1 MREQSEAGSGFQAV
15 VDAFAGDGEVSGGRM
30 FASYGLKVRGKFFA
44 FAKDGAMVVK
54 LPRAR
59 VDELIAAGRG
69 QIFTRGDRGV
79 PMKEWIALSPGSDW
93 IALAQEARRFVAGAA

>member
-1 MREQSEAGSGFQAV
+1 MSERAGTGSEFQAV
-15 VDAFAGDGEVSGGRM
+15 VDAFTGDGDVSGGRM
-30 FASYGLKVRGKFFA
+30 FASYGLKVNGKFFA

-93 IALAQEARRFVAGAA
+93 ISLAQEARRFVG

>member
-1 MREQSEAGSGFQAV
+1 MSEQSEAGSGFQAV

-69 QIFTRGDRGV
+69 KTFTRGAAGV
-79 PMKEWIALSPGSDW
+79 PMYEWVVLVPGSDW
-93 IALAQEARRFVAGAA
+93 VALARKARDFVAGAA